1 MNFLLAPMA
10 EISHRALR
18 ELIEDFGGCDAYFS
32 EMISAG
38 ALLAGGPFEKWYT
51 DPGPKPEKC
60 VFQLVGTDSE
70 QISRAAA
77 VLDRLDCAGID
88 INMGCSAPLIRK
100 QGAGAAWMASI
111 DRAGELISRVRPLI
125 KRRLS
130 VKLRIGFQDDFE
142 YLVRFCRCLEEAGT
156 ELITLHPR
164 TVTEKFKRLARWEY
178 VGALRQELSIP
189 VAGNG
194 DIACAEDLVRRAA
207 GPCDAVMVGR
217 AAVRQP
223 WIFAEARKIEEN
235 RDMFPNKKSTPLR
248 GVDEKNLNVP
258 AQENSIVCDN
268 SRPPLGGRARRAG
281 SVPENELCPQGR
293 ALSPQTG
300 FVPES
305 ELCPQGRALSLKP
318 SSVPETGLRFLELL
332 ARYQPPEFHISR
344 ARRFFGFF
352 CDNLKWGNYL
362 KNKINREDSLSSIER
377 VWREYFKDNES

>member
-1 MNFLLAPMA
+1 MNFLMAPMA
-10 EISHRALR
+10 ELSHRALR

-51 DPGPKPEKC
+51 DPGPTPEKC
-60 VFQLVGTDSE
+60 VFQVVGSDPE
-70 QISRAAA
+70 QISRASAI
-77 VLDRLDCAGID
+77 LDRLDCAGID

-111 DRAGELISRVRPLI
+111 DRAGELISRVRPLV

-142 YLVRFCRCLEEAGT
+142 YLVRFCRRLEEAGT

-217 AAVRQP
+217 TAVRQP
-223 WIFAEARKIEEN
+223 WIFAEAR
-235 RDMFPNKKSTPLR
+235 
-248 GVDEKNLNVP
+248 
-258 AQENSIVCDN
+258 
-268 SRPPLGGRARRAG
+268 
-281 SVPENELCPQGR
+281 
-293 ALSPQTG
+293 ALSPQTSS
-300 FVPES
+300 VPES
-305 ELCPQGRALSLKP
+305 ELCPQVRALSP
-318 SSVPETGLRFLELL
+318 RANSVHETGLRFLELL
-332 ARYQPPEFHISR
+332 ALYQPPEFFVSR
-344 ARRFFGFF
+344 AKRFFGFF

-362 KNKINREDSLSSIER
+362 KNKINREDSLSGIER
-377 VWREYFKDNES
+377 VWREYFRENEY